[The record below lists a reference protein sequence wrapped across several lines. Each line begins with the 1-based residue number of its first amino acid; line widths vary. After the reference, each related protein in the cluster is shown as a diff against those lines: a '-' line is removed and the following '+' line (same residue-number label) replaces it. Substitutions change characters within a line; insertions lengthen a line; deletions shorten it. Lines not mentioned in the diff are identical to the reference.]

1 MISCV
6 PQVYTRQELGYTTGI
21 GEKSV
26 GSVSTNAIHFIA
38 SNVSQL
44 ALPMNTKRKSYL
56 LRNQGADTVYV
67 SFGSQATINDLQLQ
81 PNEYLGIDQQAPQ
94 DAIYILGSVGGE
106 SVYVSETA

>member
-1 MISCV
+1 MITCV
-6 PQVYTRQELGYTTGI
+6 PQVYTREEIGYTKGI

-26 GSVSTNAIHFIA
+26 GKVSTNAIHFQA

-44 ALPMNTKRKSYL
+44 ALPMNPKRRSYL
-56 LRNQGADTVYV
+56 VRNQSADTVYI

-81 PNEYLGIDQQAPQ
+81 PNEYLGIDQDAPQ

-106 SVYVSETA
+106 QVYVSETA